1 MSELPNV
8 KLRSY
13 DPLRRAHTGMTFPG
27 NRLEPKLIEQLR
39 GDGDLCDIVNAF
51 KAEFELQGIQM
62 DDLSLLEHSV
72 MILPW
77 INRWLTEEDYHEG
90 SYEWK
95 QLHRLRD
102 LLRQHGSLS
111 DEQIIGALPDEG
123 ESTTSS

>member
-51 KAEFELQGIQM
+51 KAEFELQGIHM

-72 MILPW
+72 MATPW
-77 INRWLTEEDYHEG
+77 INRWLTEEDYYEG
-90 SYEWK
+90 SYAWK
-95 QLHRLRD
+95 ELHRLRD

-111 DEQIIGALPDEG
+111 DEQIIG
-123 ESTTSS
+123 